1 MTTMSGTICVDRRS
15 SLKESQSTLPKHSR
29 RTPALSLT
37 DSKLLKDLYGR
48 VDSSNGPM
56 APAPEEIPAPVQQLD
71 KQSRDSVVQGI
82 MECLRAQSYR
92 ELRSLTVDYSDGVVT
107 LRGEVTTYYY
117 KQIAQESVRRI
128 AGVIKTINLV
138 DVRYAE
144 SMSGFRHSSNQRNN
158 ADVDA

>member
-1 MTTMSGTICVDRRS
+1 MTTMSGTIYVDRRC
-15 SLKESQSTLPKHSR
+15 LVKESPTLG
-29 RTPALSLT
+29 LT
-37 DSKLLKDLYGR
+37 DSVLLDNLCLAFE
-48 VDSSNGPM
+48 SSTDRL

-71 KQSRDSVVQGI
+71 KQSHDTVVQGI

-144 SMSGFRHSSNQRNN
+144 LV
-158 ADVDA
+158 VDLVKDPECKDR